1 MEDQIVVA
9 FAQRD
14 KIRQSVPVMDCKA
27 QEIAGGYIEKIVP
40 LGQQRG
46 QGNEQGERVQGK
58 ANR

>member
-1 MEDQIVVA
+1 
-9 FAQRD
+9 
-14 KIRQSVPVMDCKA
+14 MDCKA